1 MDDGLGVVVVER
13 SEAVVEAVDVELGVV
28 VGEKVEPLLPW
39 KFLLRKHLTFTL

>member
-28 VGEKVEPLLPW
+28 GEKVEPLLLW
-39 KFLLRKHLTFTL
+39 KVLLRKHLTVTL